1 MPTLPDWV
9 LRRETLAALIV
20 AALAAG
26 IGVALYLS
34 QATTLTIA
42 VAPRDGTE
50 PALIKAYAD
59 ALSQDR
65 ANIRLKVLSFASS
78 RGQARTF
85 PPAAGCSGKG
95 GARVSPSP
103 RGRGEGC

>member
-9 LRRETLAALIV
+9 LRRETVAALIV

-59 ALSQDR
+59 ALAADR
-65 ANIRLKVLSFASS
+65 ANIRLKVLSFDDVRESAAALQDGRPTS
-78 RGQARTF
+78 RWCGPTCSCRRT
-85 PPAAGCSGKG
+85 A
-95 GARVSPSP
+95 
-103 RGRGEGC
+103 